1 MRPTGENQER
11 GERRIMIRLNRTTEY
26 GLMALRHMSKQM
38 HGALRAPESAKAGFA
53 GTEIAG
59 VQGSLSTAGSDAGS
73 DTQPWSSA
81 REIAEAYHLPFE
93 ITAKTLQRLK
103 DAGWIRSA
111 HGARGGY
118 LLNCVLSEVSFLEFL
133 QSMEGP
139 QGVVACSSLSKP
151 LASPARLSKKSSVGE
166 VEVKEASA
174 ATLASGSS
182 TPSCEYGARC
192 EIKHFMGQVH
202 DRILHLLAGISLA
215 ELLSSPASLNPVLS
229 DVGSDLNSQKVT
241 QAQKEML
248 P

>member
-1 MRPTGENQER
+1 
-11 GERRIMIRLNRTTEY
+11 MIRLNRTTEY

-38 HGALRAPESAKAGFA
+38 QGAAIPPSDPSE
-53 GTEIAG
+53 
-59 VQGSLSTAGSDAGS
+59 QQAGSTVTPAASGA
-73 DTQPWSSA
+73 TELQPWSSA

-118 LLNCVLSEVSFLEFL
+118 LLNCTLSEVSFLEFL

-139 QGVVACSSLSKP
+139 QGVVACSSLTP
-151 LASPARLSKKSSVGE
+151 R
-166 VEVKEASA
+166 
-174 ATLASGSS
+174 LASGEPVGS
-182 TPSCEYGARC
+182 TPSAAEAASSSCEYGARC

-215 ELLSSPASLNPVLS
+215 ELLATPPSLEGLPMAQSLSLN
-229 DVGSDLNSQKVT
+229 LNPK
-241 QAQKEML
+241 AIPLEKEM
-248 P
+248 PR